1 MAKQKTVQLKHM
13 ELNTLKELC
22 KDKHPLLARKL
33 KGYMNV
39 KADK

>member
-1 MAKQKTVQLKHM
+1 MAKQKTVRLKHQ

-22 KDKHPLLARKL
+22 KDKHPKLANKI

-39 KADK
+39 KAA